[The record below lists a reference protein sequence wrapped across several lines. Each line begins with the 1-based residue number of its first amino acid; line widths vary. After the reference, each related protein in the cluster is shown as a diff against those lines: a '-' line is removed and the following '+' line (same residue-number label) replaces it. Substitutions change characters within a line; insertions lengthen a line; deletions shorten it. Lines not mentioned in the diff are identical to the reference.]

1 LVAITS
7 MNGRLYAV
15 DTEDTV
21 LCRPPLPDHPWA
33 PIGPAEG
40 VEVLTANAGRLIGA
54 GGGQPLRWRETALPV
69 T

>member
-21 LCRPPLPDHPWA
+21 VCRPPLPDRPWT
-33 PIGPAEG
+33 PIGPADG
-40 VEVLTANAGRLIGA
+40 VDVLTGHAGRLIGA
-54 GGGQPLRWRETALPV
+54 GGSQPLRWRVTAPPV
-69 T
+69 G